1 MLEEKERDI
10 ERESR
15 ERASRGSAS
24 REGVRVETECK
35 LRRSETREGVRVEK
49 EGE

>member
-1 MLEEKERDI
+1 MQVEKKR
-10 ERESR
+10 R
-15 ERASRGSAS
+15 SAS
-24 REGVRVETECK
+24 REGVRAEKERK

>member
-1 MLEEKERDI
+1 MQVEKKSEKR
-10 ERESR
+10 
-15 ERASRGSAS
+15 SAS
-24 REGVRVETECK
+24 REGVRVEKECK